1 MQLCVQNL
9 HADFSNL
16 RVFSL
21 LEFLQHIVRMVAER
35 VRLYVLVRVALLV

>member
-9 HADFSNL
+9 HADCSNL
-16 RVFSL
+16 RVFSV
-21 LEFLQHIVRMVAER
+21 LEFLQHSVCMVAER